1 VNWRSFGVRI
11 AMVAVALPLI
21 GVVVF
26 LLPQATHL
34 ALNFLVAAVSVI
46 GSLEVVGLLGA
57 RGIPVSRVL
66 APVLAGALPV
76 AAYLQAAGIVEGVD
90 LHLLATAGAA
100 GIILVRSIIFQ
111 SRETLRGLLAYT
123 GGSLLAVLYP
133 AFFLSFITRAT
144 GLAEPSLTVAFF
156 LCVIFGDDMLAYFA
170 GSLWGRSTCLHLPVS
185 PNKSAVGFAGGVAGA
200 VIVALLFHWLA
211 GGFPRR
217 GLWPGMA
224 IAAAVGIV
232 GIVGDLVESGL
243 KRSAGVK
250 DSGVIIP
257 GRGGILDSV
266 DSLALAAPVF
276 YCLLLLVPAVR

>member
-1 VNWRSFGVRI
+1 
-11 AMVAVALPLI
+11 MVVVALPLI

-34 ALNFLVAAVSVI
+34 AFNLLVVAVSVI
-46 GSLEVVGLLGA
+46 GSLEVVGLLDA
-57 RGIPVSRVL
+57 RGIPVSRFL
-66 APVLAGALPV
+66 APVLAGTLPV
-76 AAYLQAAGIVEGVD
+76 AAYLQAAGIV
-90 LHLLATAGAA
+90 AGRRAA
-100 GIILVRSIIFQ
+100 PARGPWPPSASSWCASIIFQ
-111 SRETLRGLLAYT
+111 SKETLRGLLAYA

-266 DSLALAAPVF
+266 DSLALAAPLF
-276 YCLLLLVPAVR
+276 YCLLVLVPAA

>member
-1 VNWRSFGVRI
+1 VNWKSFGVRI
-11 AMVAVALPLI
+11 AMVAIALPLI
-21 GVVVF
+21 GVLVF
-26 LLPQATHL
+26 LLPWRTHL
-34 ALNFLVAAVSVI
+34 AFNLLIMAVSVI
-46 GSLEVVGLLGA
+46 GSLEVVGLLDA
-57 RGIPVSRVL
+57 RRIPVSRFL
-66 APVLAGALPV
+66 APALAGTLPV
-76 AAYLQAAGIVEGVD
+76 AAYLQTTGIVPGIE
-90 LHLLATAGAA
+90 LQLLMTVAVA
-100 GIILVRSIIFQ
+100 GIILVRAIIF
-111 SRETLRGLLAYT
+111 RRKATLRGLLAYA

-133 AFFLSFITRAT
+133 AFFLSFITRMT

-156 LCVIFGDDMLAYFA
+156 LCVIFGDDMLAYFV

-211 GGFPRR
+211 GGFPHR
-217 GLWPGMA
+217 GLLPDIA
-224 IAAAVGIV
+224 IAVAIGIV

-266 DSLALAAPVF
+266 DSLALAAPLCF
-276 YCLLLLVPAVR
+276 CLLLLLPAA

>member
-1 VNWRSFGVRI
+1 VNWKGFAVRI

-21 GVVVF
+21 GVLVF

-34 ALNFLVAAVSVI
+34 AFNLLVVAVSVI
-46 GSLEVVGLLGA
+46 GSFEVVGLLDA
-57 RGIPVSRVL
+57 RRIPVSRFL

-76 AAYLQAAGIVEGVD
+76 AAYLQAAGIVVGFD
-90 LHLLATAGAA
+90 LHLLVTIAAA

-111 SRETLRGLLAYT
+111 SKGTLRGLLAYT

-156 LCVIFGDDMLAYFA
+156 LCVLFGDDMLAYFV

-211 GGFPRR
+211 GGFPHR
-217 GLWPGMA
+217 GLWPDIA
-224 IAAAVGIV
+224 IAAAIGIV

-276 YCLLLLVPAVR
+276 YCLLVLVPAA